1 MQAAMDVYSLG
12 VLLFMMLTGRK
23 PYDIGQVLSLKYA
36 KVPIREAPG
45 LQDARWAQV
54 GRTCW
59 ALQAMGTVPPSYQC
73 SA

>member
-1 MQAAMDVYSLG
+1 MDVYSLG

-23 PYDIGQVLSLKYA
+23 PYDIGQVLSLKYS

-45 LQDARWAQV
+45 LQDARWAKV
-54 GRTCW
+54 GHICW
-59 ALQAMGTVPPSYQC
+59 ALQAMITVPLCCC